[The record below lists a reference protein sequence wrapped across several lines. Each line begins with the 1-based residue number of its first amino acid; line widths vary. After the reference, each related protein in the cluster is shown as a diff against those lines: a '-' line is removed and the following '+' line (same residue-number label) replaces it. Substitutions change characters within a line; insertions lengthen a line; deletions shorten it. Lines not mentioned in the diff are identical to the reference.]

1 MAVTT
6 DSSLF
11 EIHGPLTDDA
21 GPPMQPSPMSMQ
33 KPPPDL
39 MRIVNRSARSHM
51 PIETNPALQGLLDGQ
66 ATVRWLLT
74 RYAGLAARAP
84 TSVAMRTGVA
94 RRVCAELAANIQ
106 VAEELLYPRLR
117 EQASCG
123 ELLDRAEV
131 LHECL
136 RDQMDRVMQMHASEP
151 LFDARVRV
159 LGALFELHRSL
170 TSKRVQA
177 LLQTASMPD
186 DELGAR
192 MAQRHD
198 ELLAAVTRGHGVH
211 FENEEA
217 DPVGQ
222 PPR

>member
-6 DSSLF
+6 DSPLF
-11 EIHGPLTDDA
+11 EDLGPLADDG
-21 GPPMQPSPMSMQ
+21 GPSLHSLP
-33 KPPPDL
+33 KPLPTLPPDRL
-39 MRIVNRSARSHM
+39 RNIKRSAGGHAV
-51 PIETNPALQGLLDGQ
+51 IETNPALQGLLDGQ

-177 LLQTASMPD
+177 LLQSTAMPD

-198 ELLAAVTRGHGVH
+198 ELLAAVARGHGVH